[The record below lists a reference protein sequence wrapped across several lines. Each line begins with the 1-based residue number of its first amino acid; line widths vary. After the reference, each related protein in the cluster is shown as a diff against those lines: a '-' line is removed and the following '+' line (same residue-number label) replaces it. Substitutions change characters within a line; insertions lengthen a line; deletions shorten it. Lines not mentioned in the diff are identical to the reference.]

1 MQNGE
6 AFENCLFQSITV
18 RRQDFNDKWISSG
31 KYYYLLSLLFFLR
44 KVLHVLGRH
53 KVKRTF
59 SATNIQDV
67 PVVALLTIIL

>member
-1 MQNGE
+1 MRIAYFSRLLCVDKTSMTNG
-6 AFENCLFQSITV
+6 FQVANIIT
-18 RRQDFNDKWISSG
+18 FFLCS
-31 KYYYLLSLLFFLR
+31 FFLR